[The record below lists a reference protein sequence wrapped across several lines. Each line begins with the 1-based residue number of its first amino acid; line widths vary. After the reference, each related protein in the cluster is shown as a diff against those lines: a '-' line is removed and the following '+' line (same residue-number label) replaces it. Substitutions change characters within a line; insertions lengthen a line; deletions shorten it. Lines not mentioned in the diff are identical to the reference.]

1 MSEALRVGVIGAG
14 IVGLSTALWL
24 QRAGIRQ
31 VTLIDR
37 AAPGSGTSFGNA
49 GVFAEF
55 SRVPY
60 TSWKQLKQLPFAL
73 RDKTSPIAVRRN
85 YLPNLWRYATEF
97 ARACTPSRFEAG
109 CVALTQLQQTA
120 SDDTYTL
127 VTMTG
132 ATSLVRDDGVLS
144 LSSSAEGLERALA
157 GHIGLRER
165 LGAHAMRLNA
175 ADAAAMEPGIGP
187 FHAGGVY
194 YPDARFTLDPHAL
207 CVHYAEHFVSQ
218 GGQFLQAQIHTINA
232 SRDSCSLMAD
242 GRSHAFDH
250 VIVCAGVEGA
260 RLSAGLGCR
269 LPLVSER
276 GYHLM
281 LDGATVQLNRPVAW
295 LEKSVYLTPMRG
307 GIRAAGIA
315 EFASPDEPPNED
327 LYTLLEN
334 DVATMLGK
342 RVKVLS
348 KWIGAR
354 PSTPDSLPIMGRVP
368 GQPAVTLAL
377 GHGHLGLTFAAV
389 TGRMVAE
396 SVVAGRDTVEMRPF
410 TPARFS

>member
-24 QRAGIRQ
+24 QRAGVRQ
-31 VTLIDR
+31 VTLIDL
-37 AAPGSGTSFGNA
+37 AAPGRGASFGNA

-60 TSWKQLKQLPFAL
+60 TSWKQLQQLPFAL
-73 RDKTSPIAVRRN
+73 RDRESPIVVRRS
-85 YLPNLWRYATEF
+85 YLRNLWRYGAEF
-97 ARACTPSRFEAG
+97 VRACTPSRFEAG

-120 SDDTYTL
+120 SHDTHTL
-127 VTMTG
+127 ATMTG
-132 ATSLVRDDGVLS
+132 ASSLVRDSGVLS
-144 LSSSAEGLERALA
+144 LSSSAAGLEKALA

-165 LGAHAMRLNA
+165 LGAHAVRLSA

-187 FHAGGVY
+187 FHAGGIY

-207 CVHYAEHFVSQ
+207 CSQYAEHFLSQ
-218 GGQFLQAQIHTINA
+218 GGHFLQARINGIEVSGSGCVLNA
-232 SRDSCSLMAD
+232 E
-242 GRSHAFDH
+242 GGSHAFDH
-250 VIVCAGVEGA
+250 VIVCAGVAGA
-260 RLSAGLGCR
+260 RLSADLGCR

-281 LDGATVQLNRPVAW
+281 LDDTNVQLSQPVAW

-315 EFASPDEPPNED
+315 EFAAPDQPPSED

-334 DVATMLGK
+334 DAAAMLGK
-342 RVKVLS
+342 RLKVLS
-348 KWIGAR
+348 KWVGVR
-354 PSTPDSLPIMGRVP
+354 PSTPDSLPIIGRMP
-368 GQPAVTLAL
+368 QHPRVTLAL

-389 TGRMVAE
+389 TGRMVAD
-396 SVVAGRDTVEMRPF
+396 SVIAARDTDEMKPF
-410 TPARFS
+410 SPARFS